1 MSAWYDSDLGAA
13 VPAPFGSVWY
23 GKKRFVGYIVGI
35 KRMIFEVESHANGV
49 GNDVAAIDVYH
60 GLTFEPVLI
69 LSECEGVKY
78 ILVELVGGGGDS
90 REVPRPNKEGNVEN
104 AEGGGLY
111 VGVNFAVLNR
121 SEKEEKCEYGKVCN
135 ITLGSNSIPI

>member
-1 MSAWYDSDLGAA
+1 MNEWSDSDIGAA

-90 REVPRPNKEGNVEN
+90 REVPRPNE
-104 AEGGGLY
+104 
-111 VGVNFAVLNR
+111 
-121 SEKEEKCEYGKVCN
+121 
-135 ITLGSNSIPI
+135 